1 MRGDLRNRPTKPKV
15 VTGIA
20 KIPLTGLVAKQ
31 NPPAHVGL
39 RTLCLIIYG

>member
-1 MRGDLRNRPTKPKV
+1 MRGDLRNRPTNTKV

-20 KIPLTGLVAKQ
+20 KIPLLGLPAKQ
-31 NPPAHVGL
+31 NPSAHVGL